1 MQLIRLHSRQTGL
14 QFSSVQ
20 STCVT
25 SAMTLTSV
33 NNSPKVVM
41 SSSSLWAAS
50 VKRRIGVN
58 NLPNVVMSSVYPPV
72 VFRAHHVI

>member
-1 MQLIRLHSRQTGL
+1 MQLIRLRSRQTGL
-14 QFSSVQ
+14 QFGSVQ

-33 NNSPKVVM
+33 NNSRKVVM

-58 NLPNVVMSSVYPPV
+58 NLPKVVMSSVYPPV